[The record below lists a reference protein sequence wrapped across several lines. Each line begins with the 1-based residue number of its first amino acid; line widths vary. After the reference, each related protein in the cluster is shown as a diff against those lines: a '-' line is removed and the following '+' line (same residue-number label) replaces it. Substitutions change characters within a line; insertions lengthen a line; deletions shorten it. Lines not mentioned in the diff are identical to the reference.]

1 MAGTITTGLGS
12 NVDAFVSKSPA
23 LAQMVAQAKKR
34 WPQDFKINAGDP
46 SGIETG
52 PPALA

>member
-23 LAQMVAQAKKR
+23 LAQMVAQAKK
-34 WPQDFKINAGDP
+34 
-46 SGIETG
+46 
-52 PPALA
+52 ALASGF